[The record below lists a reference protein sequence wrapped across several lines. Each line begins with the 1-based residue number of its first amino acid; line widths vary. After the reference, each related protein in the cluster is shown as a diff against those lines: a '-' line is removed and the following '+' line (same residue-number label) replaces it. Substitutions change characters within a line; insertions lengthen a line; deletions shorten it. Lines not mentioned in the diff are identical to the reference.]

1 MFCFLWYC
9 RPWKS
14 GQPLSTVGNN
24 FVAFCMKYFQIGK
37 SCNATRS
44 TVLLKCFAHTNYK
57 INFLRCSMYKHF
69 QRILKTETGKVNAGR
84 QRKWQPSVTDGCLIC
99 PFTFFS
105 ILSTVMWTAAAET
118 AFLFTYAMFIM
129 PIISKGL
136 KKNINWEI
144 SCRCCRG
151 LRRHPYPQ
159 IQLPWNW
166 CCVWSLQ
173 SVFAKC
179 IHWYVKFV

>member
-9 RPWKS
+9 RPWNCCFLNEIFSK
-14 GQPLSTVGNN
+14 LV
-24 FVAFCMKYFQIGK
+24 K

-57 INFLRCSMYKHF
+57 IHFLRCSMYKHF
-69 QRILKTETGKVNAGR
+69 QLISKTETAKMNAGR
-84 QRKWQPSVTDGCLIC
+84 QRKRQPSVTDGCLIC

-105 ILSTVMWTAAAET
+105 ILSTVMWTAAET
-118 AFLFTYAMFIM
+118 AFLFTYATFIM

-151 LRRHPYPQ
+151 LRCHPYPQ

-166 CCVWSLQ
+166 CCVWSL
-173 SVFAKC
+173 
-179 IHWYVKFV
+179 